1 MKLTIV
7 SNTIILIATCAISM
21 QTWAQ
26 NSSKTDLTCP
36 SNWEMTDKQLQGEWT
51 AAVSGDAQT
60 AHIALGPHPE
70 WKGNVKGTIRRGD
83 TGYPMVGDLNQGA
96 ITLEESSDGQR
107 ITGTWLGEVAADS
120 CGREIRGS
128 FQTSEDAT
136 PQDFVMRKQ
145 P

>member
-1 MKLTIV
+1 
-7 SNTIILIATCAISM
+7 
-21 QTWAQ
+21 
-26 NSSKTDLTCP
+26 
-36 SNWEMTDKQLQGEWT
+36 MTDKQLQGEWT
-51 AAVSGDAQT
+51 ASITGDAQT

-83 TGYPMVGDLNQGA
+83 TSYPMVGDLNQGA

-107 ITGTWLGEVAADS
+107 ITGTWLGEVVADS

-128 FQTSEDAT
+128 FQTSEDAAA
-136 PQDFVMRKQ
+136 QDFVMRKQ